1 MNYRVLAITIFLTF
15 LVSENSWA
23 EESRINPQNDPDI
36 REGVRQ
42 QREEYEQRQD
52 QKQRE
57 ERDEIKEPY
66 KVDPSG
72 QDTKSYPPREIQ
84 EQQRDERDKRYE
96 KY

>member
-1 MNYRVLAITIFLTF
+1 MNYRTLLTTIFLTC
-15 LVSENSWA
+15 LSVNSWA
-23 EESRINPQNDPDI
+23 QSRINPQNDPDL

-42 QREEYEQRQD
+42 QREEYEQRRD
-52 QKQRE
+52 QRQRE
-57 ERDEIKEPY
+57 DRGEIKEPY

-72 QDTKSYPPREIQ
+72 QDTKSYPPGEIQ